1 MNISISKKIALLSGI
16 LIVVAS
22 LTLGIVSI
30 KLSSD
35 ALTVQAENSMLKYAT
50 KCANYIDA
58 EISAH
63 LDVLNQ
69 LAGRAAI
76 VTMDFTTQKASII
89 ADMNRLGYES
99 MAIVLPNGTA
109 QNIAT
114 GEITQV
120 RNEKYIQEALAGKTN
135 ISEVYIDGL
144 TKEAVIMEAAPI
156 MANGKVVGVLTG
168 RRDAAFLADLTNKLG
183 QGKRGYAFI
192 LGADSTVYADRD
204 SNAVVDQKNAFD
216 EIKTEGQGGLGG
228 ALTTLGLHTAGI
240 AKYTEGGTARLAAMT
255 PIPNTTWTL
264 GIGDYTS
271 DVLQPVNALRNVILF
286 VALIIALLGI
296 FAAIFTGNMIS
307 KPIKRLRLAADRMA
321 MGEVD
326 ISVKATTKDEVGD
339 LMIAFGKIID
349 NTKNRAETIERIAE
363 GDLSVS
369 VEPKSDKDVLA
380 ISMLSVINNLKAL
393 VTEANMLT
401 AAAVGGKLETRGNA
415 ESFQGGFKEIVE
427 GVNNTLD
434 AIVDPLNVAVGYI
447 EQIGKG
453 EIPQKITAAYQ
464 GDFNDVK
471 NNINLCIDGLSGLVE
486 GRNILERMGKDND
499 FSGVVSGGYTGIYAE
514 IASSVNAVTA
524 RISHLIEVLGNI
536 ALGDLSDLQD
546 LKTIGRRSEKDL
558 LIPTVIMT
566 IENIRLLIDETT
578 ILTSAAIEGKLDT
591 RADQEKF
598 QGEWKHLVGGINNIL
613 EEMTKPLREV
623 TEVLNQMSLGNLHV
637 SVSGSYKGDFDV
649 MAQAANTIAGRL
661 GVVVGE
667 ITNTISEIADG
678 NLALG
683 HVRDFIGDFKA
694 ISDSL
699 NVIVDSLNAVMGD
712 INESA
717 GQVTAGSRQVAEG
730 SQSLSQG
737 STEQASSVEEL
748 TASMT
753 EVAMQTKKNA
763 VNANKA
769 NELTIAARDNAA
781 KGNVQM
787 KEMLASMVE
796 INESSKNISK
806 VIKVIDDISFQTNI
820 LALNAA
826 VEAARAGVHGKGF
839 AVVAEEVRNLAAR
852 SATAAKE
859 TTAMIESCINKAQD
873 GTRIAKE
880 TAGALEEIV
889 CGVETAA
896 TLVGDIAAASN
907 EQASA
912 IAQINQGIEQV
923 SQVIENNSAT
933 SEESAAA
940 SEELSE
946 QAEMLKEMVS
956 KFRLR
961 GALKVVLGTGQKQ
974 TGNAAPTLSN
984 IRPSAKILL
993 ASGELDKY

>member
-1 MNISISKKIALLSGI
+1 MKISISKKIALLAGI
-16 LIVVAS
+16 LIVGAS

-35 ALTVQAENSMLKYAT
+35 ALMAQAENSMLKYAV

-69 LAGRAAI
+69 LAGRADTI
-76 VTMDFTTQKASII
+76 TMDFAVQKAALIGG
-89 ADMNRLGYES
+89 MNRLGYES

-109 QNIAT
+109 QDIAT
-114 GEITQV
+114 GAITQV
-120 RNEKYIQEALAGKTN
+120 GNKKYIQKALDGETN
-135 ISEVYIDGL
+135 VSDVFIDKS
-144 TKEAVIMEAAPI
+144 TKEAILMEAAPI
-156 MANGKVVGVLTG
+156 RENGKIVGVLTG
-168 RRDAAFLADLTNKLG
+168 RRDAAFLADITNKLG

-192 LGADSTVYADRD
+192 LGPDSTVFADRD
-204 SNAVVDQKNAFD
+204 ANAVVDQKNAFD
-216 EIKTEGQGGLGG
+216 EIKAEGQGGLGG
-228 ALTTLGLHTAGI
+228 ALTALGLHTAGI
-240 AKYTEGGTARLAAMT
+240 ANYTAGGDARLAAMT

-271 DVLQPVNALRNVILF
+271 DVLQPVKALRNVILLA
-286 VALIIALLGI
+286 ALIVVLLGI
-296 FAAIFTGNMIS
+296 AAAVFMGHMIS

-326 ISVKATTKDEVGD
+326 IAVSATTKDEVGD
-339 LMIAFGKIID
+339 LMISFGKIID
-349 NTKNRAETIERIAE
+349 NTKNRAEAIERIAD

-369 VEPKSDKDVLA
+369 VEPRSDKDVLA
-380 ISMLSVINNLKAL
+380 ISMLSVINNLRAL
-393 VTEANMLT
+393 VAEAKGLT
-401 AAAVGGKLETRGNA
+401 AAAIGGKLETRGNA
-415 ESFQGGFKEIVE
+415 EPFKGGFKEIVE
-427 GVNNTLD
+427 GVNSTLD
-434 AIVDPLNVAVGYI
+434 AIIDPLNVAVGYI
-447 EQIGKG
+447 EKIGKG
-453 EIPQKITAAYQ
+453 EIPQKITAEYH

-471 NNINLCIDGLSGLVE
+471 NNINLCIDGLDGLVE
-486 GRNILERMGKDND
+486 GRDILERMGNNND
-499 FSGVVSGGYTGIYAE
+499 FSGVVSSGYTGIYAE

-536 ALGDLSDLQD
+536 ALGDLTDLQD
-546 LKTIGRRSEKDL
+546 LKTIGRRSENDI
-558 LIPTVIMT
+558 LIPTVIATM
-566 IENIRLLIDETT
+566 ENIRLLIDETT
-578 ILTSAAIEGKLDT
+578 ILTSAATEGKLDT
-591 RADQEKF
+591 RADASKF

-613 EEMTKPLREV
+613 EEMTKPLRDV
-623 TEVLNQMSLGNLHV
+623 TEVMNQMSLGNLHV

-649 MAQAANTIAGRL
+649 MAQAANTIAARL

-667 ITNTISEIADG
+667 ITKTISEIADG
-678 NLALG
+678 NLALE

-717 GQVTAGSRQVAEG
+717 GQVTEGSRQVAEG
-730 SQSLSQG
+730 SMTLSQG

-753 EVAMQTKKNA
+753 EVAMQTKQNA

-769 NELTIAARDNAA
+769 NELTTTARDNAA

-826 VEAARAGVHGKGF
+826 VEAARAGLHGKGF

-880 TAGALEEIV
+880 TAKALEEIV
-889 CGVETAA
+889 GGVETAA
-896 TLVGDIAAASN
+896 ALVGDIANASN

-940 SEELSE
+940 SEELSG
-946 QAEMLKEMVS
+946 QAELLKDMVS

-961 GALKVVLGTGQKQ
+961 GTLKVLAGTGQKQ
-974 TGNAAPTLSN
+974 TGNTASALSN
-984 IRPSAKILL
+984 SRSAAKILL
-993 ASGELDKY
+993 ADGGFDKY